1 MQLKQEKA
9 PKSPSP
15 KPGAKMTSGK
25 SSPERKGGK
34 KKKDKK
40 KFARHKVRSDSP
52 DKEFYET
59 VGDPAE
65 TQVSHFVLLVQYLIP
80 VVIVD
85 NIDTF

>member
-1 MQLKQEKA
+1 M

-15 KPGAKMTSGK
+15 KPDVKAASGK
-25 SSPERKGGK
+25 TSPDKKGGK

-40 KFARHKVRSDSP
+40 KFTRHKVRSDSP

-65 TQVSHFVLLVQYLIP
+65 TQVVFLYNKNPYNVLILLFKYNRSWRLPISE
-80 VVIVD
+80 
-85 NIDTF
+85 

>member
-1 MQLKQEKA
+1 
-9 PKSPSP
+9 
-15 KPGAKMTSGK
+15 MTSGK
-25 SSPERKGGK
+25 SSPDRKGGK

-65 TQVSHFVLLVQYLIP
+65 TQVIETLSFCYIETKSGNPKIHNIFVELFLKL
-80 VVIVD
+80 
-85 NIDTF
+85 

>member
-1 MQLKQEKA
+1 
-9 PKSPSP
+9 
-15 KPGAKMTSGK
+15 MTSGK
-25 SSPERKGGK
+25 SSPDRKGGK

-65 TQVSHFVLLVQYLIP
+65 TQVRRIMLFYLDPRMYLNLLFPQL
-80 VVIVD
+80 D
-85 NIDTF
+85 

>member
-1 MQLKQEKA
+1 
-9 PKSPSP
+9 
-15 KPGAKMTSGK
+15 MTSGK

-52 DKEFYET
+52 DKDFYET

-65 TQVSHFVLLVQYLIP
+65 TQVG
-80 VVIVD
+80 
-85 NIDTF
+85 

>member
-1 MQLKQEKA
+1 MFSQRSYNPRIANFLFQAKPE

-15 KPGAKMTSGK
+15 KPGAKSATGKTS
-25 SSPERKGGK
+25 PDRKGAGGGK

-65 TQVSHFVLLVQYLIP
+65 TQVI
-80 VVIVD
+80 
-85 NIDTF
+85 

>member
-1 MQLKQEKA
+1 
-9 PKSPSP
+9 
-15 KPGAKMTSGK
+15 MTSGK
-25 SSPERKGGK
+25 SSPDRKGGK

-65 TQVSHFVLLVQYLIP
+65 TQVRRIMLFYSDPRMYFKFSLATI
-80 VVIVD
+80 
-85 NIDTF
+85 

>member
-1 MQLKQEKA
+1 MTSECITLQLKQEKP

-65 TQVSHFVLLVQYLIP
+65 TQVHFNKSISLLS
-80 VVIVD
+80 
-85 NIDTF
+85 

>member
-1 MQLKQEKA
+1 MA
-9 PKSPSP
+9 
-15 KPGAKMTSGK
+15 SGK

-52 DKEFYET
+52 DKEFYEQ

-65 TQVSHFVLLVQYLIP
+65 TQVGLRPLCI
-80 VVIVD
+80 
-85 NIDTF
+85 